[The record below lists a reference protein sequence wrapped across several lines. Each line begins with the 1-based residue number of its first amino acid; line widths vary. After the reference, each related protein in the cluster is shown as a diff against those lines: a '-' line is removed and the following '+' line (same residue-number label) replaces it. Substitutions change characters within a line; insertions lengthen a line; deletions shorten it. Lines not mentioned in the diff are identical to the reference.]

1 MLVPSPKILP
11 LWAGLFVM
19 VAGMGGPIGFA
30 VLIVVL
36 PHLQQ
41 EVAPVASVA
50 GRLHPPSAS
59 AILHRATLSATHW
72 NRIIISEGVADDGV
86 YAANFRIA
94 HDPEQEDETLRTY
107 RRYPVGAT
115 ITKHHFATL
124 ADAQAWKNE
133 EFITR
138 MVRTESAHGPDQDP
152 WRYERIAADGQ
163 QVVEGFADQPSVRIQ
178 CAGCHVNAAQRDF
191 IFTTHLGDD

>member
-1 MLVPSPKILP
+1 MSAPSPKILP

-30 VLIVVL
+30 VLIVAL

-41 EVAPVASVA
+41 VAPPA
-50 GRLHPPSAS
+50 GLQRPPPETL
-59 AILHRATLSATHW
+59 ILYNAVISATHW
-72 NRIIISEGVADDGV
+72 SRAIVTAGEAEGGV
-86 YAANFRIA
+86 YAANYRTA
-94 HDPEQEDETLRTY
+94 NDPQQEDEALRLY
-107 RRYPVGAT
+107 RRYPAGAI

-124 ADAQAWKNE
+124 ADAKAWKDE

-138 MVRTESAHGPDQDP
+138 MVRTDVGHGPDQDP

-163 QVVEGFADQPSVRIQ
+163 HEVEGFADQPQVRAL
-178 CAGCHVNAAQRDF
+178 CAGCHANAQKRDF